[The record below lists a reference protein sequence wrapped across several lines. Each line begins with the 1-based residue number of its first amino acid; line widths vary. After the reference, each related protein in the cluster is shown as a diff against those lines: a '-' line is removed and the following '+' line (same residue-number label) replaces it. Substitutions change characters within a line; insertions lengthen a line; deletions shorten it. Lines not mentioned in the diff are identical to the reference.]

1 MDDDGLAV
9 DVGFA
14 AAVFKAYG
22 VIENLGVK
30 FALVIDILVHH
41 VARMR
46 AVGKFVAVG
55 FVHRVEMAA
64 GGFKAALRIAFAV
77 FMDMKRHP
85 LTGREVTKLD
95 LQDRRIRH
103 AIDRQRPDFRTIRID
118 KV

>member
-9 DVGFA
+9 NVGFA
-14 AAVFKAYG
+14 GAIKAHG

-30 FALVIDILVHH
+30 FALVIDLLVHH

-55 FVHRVEMAA
+55 FVGWVEMAA
-64 GGFKAALRIAFAV
+64 SGFKASFRIAFPV

-85 LTGREVTKLD
+85 LSGRKVAKLD
-95 LQDRRIRH
+95 LQDRGIRH
-103 AIDRQRPDFRTIRID
+103 AIDRQRPDFLAVCID
-118 KV
+118 KA

>member
-1 MDDDGLAV
+1 MDDDGFAM

-14 AAVFKAYG
+14 GAVKAHG

-55 FVHRVEMAA
+55 FVGWVEMAA
-64 GGFKAALRIAFAV
+64 SGFKATLRIAFAI

-85 LTGREVTKLD
+85 LPGRKVAKLD
-95 LQDRRIRH
+95 LQDRGIRH
-103 AIDRQRPDFRTIRID
+103 AIDRQCSDFLAVCID
-118 KV
+118 KA